1 MSDKVTLEEAIRL
14 VGEGYMEDDRPSTI
28 HLAETLWEEAIE
40 GNMRAAKMILEYSIG
55 RPKLSPEAVEDL
67 RDEILFDEDGN
78 PVERPYDDVSDH
90 IPSE

>member
-1 MSDKVTLEEAIRL
+1 
-14 VGEGYMEDDRPSTI
+14 MEDDRPSTI

-67 RDEILFDEDGN
+67 RDLNIDLKRALEKVYGADDSEILFDEDGN